1 LGISIIEGG
10 EDENGQMASSK
21 YSVEFKKAVVEK
33 LLNRGTRPVTKI
45 LEEVGISSPTLYLWK
60 ADFAN
65 ISSMKN
71 KQERPQD
78 RSPEE
83 KLNALIAFENLPLDR
98 RGEFLRKQGLHEEH
112 LRAWRKQIEAALQP
126 VNKQAERF
134 ERAAD
139 RRKIIELEKDLKRKD
154 KALAETAA
162 LLILKK
168 KRI

>member
-1 LGISIIEGG
+1 
-10 EDENGQMASSK
+10 MARQK
-21 YSVEFKKAVVEK
+21 YAVGFKKAVVEK
-33 LLNRGTRPVTKI
+33 LLNRGARPVAAI
-45 LEEVGISSPTLYLWK
+45 LEEAGISSPTLYQWK

-65 ISSMKN
+65 IARMKN

-112 LRAWRKQIEAALQP
+112 LQTWRKQIEAALQP
-126 VNKQAERF
+126 VNKQAERS

-139 RRKIIELEKDLKRKD
+139 RRRIIELEKDLRRKD
-154 KALAETAA
+154 KALAETA
-162 LLILKK
+162 
-168 KRI
+168 